1 VRTSPLIQLHA
12 DPEMKGSSRIGIVK
26 VRGRTDPPRE
36 GVIMAEQD
44 KDLVPEDVRG
54 VAKEKIG
61 EVTGDEELERQGR
74 MDQAKSDLK
83 DAGEE
88 VTSGLGEA
96 AEKAKDAVEG
106 AAEKAK
112 DAFKH

>member
-1 VRTSPLIQLHA
+1 
-12 DPEMKGSSRIGIVK
+12 
-26 VRGRTDPPRE
+26 
-36 GVIMAEQD
+36 MAEQD

-83 DAGEE
+83 DAGQE
-88 VTSGLGEA
+88 VTSGLSEA
-96 AEKAKDAVEG
+96 AQKAKETVEDATEKAKE
-106 AAEKAK
+106 
-112 DAFKH
+112 AFKH

>member
-1 VRTSPLIQLHA
+1 MA
-12 DPEMKGSSRIGIVK
+12 D
-26 VRGRTDPPRE
+26 
-36 GVIMAEQD
+36 QD
-44 KDLVPEDVRG
+44 KNLVPEDVRG
-54 VAKEKIG
+54 VAKEKVG
-61 EVTGDEELERQGR
+61 DVTGDEELERQGR

-83 DAGEE
+83 EAGQE

-96 AEKAKDAVEG
+96 AQKAEATVED

>member
-1 VRTSPLIQLHA
+1 
-12 DPEMKGSSRIGIVK
+12 MKVPDQTIPDEKGA
-26 VRGRTDPPRE
+26 
-36 GVIMAEQD
+36 IMAEQD
-44 KDLVPEDVRG
+44 KNLVPEDVRG

-61 EVTGDEELERQGR
+61 DVTDDEELERQGR

-112 DAFKH
+112 EAFKH